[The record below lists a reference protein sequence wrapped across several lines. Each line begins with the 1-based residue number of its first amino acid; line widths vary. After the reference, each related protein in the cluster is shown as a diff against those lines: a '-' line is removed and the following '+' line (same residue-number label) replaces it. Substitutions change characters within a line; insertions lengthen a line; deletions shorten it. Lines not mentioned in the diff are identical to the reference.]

1 MVGISFVFDKI
12 SNGISSYKSIK
23 GIEQAHKSKKI
34 ASDLRE
40 YGYKLLDCRKLEA
53 AKDAFEEALRFDPTN
68 PEIQMG
74 LFKSAVFQPIL
85 TKNPTYYDAEIALKK
100 IETILKKNPND
111 RHAYYFMGEIY
122 RDSDPKKA
130 SNYYKKVISLDPK
143 SYLTGLA
150 YNSLAYIAATEKD
163 NDLAFYY
170 MKKAANLCE
179 MNPTVLNNLSYQH
192 LIRGQYEITIEKL
205 TRLIKHDP
213 YKIIVFWNI
222 INSLRMIGKF
232 QEAYI
237 YNHMLIECI
246 EDETTSYHAA
256 NLGAFFFQ
264 TDPSGDGVF
273 FKEISGKKFYSYCS
287 MALTCYVLDLTEE
300 ANMYL
305 EKAQKLDCFSKASAI
320 KFLYYNIECI
330 QKNNVKLIYKLDDI
344 KERLIKLDLFTN
356 VSITVARNETQ
367 YINMAKV

>member
-273 FKEISGKKFYSYCS
+273 LKKF
-287 MALTCYVLDLTEE
+287 LGKNFT
-300 ANMYL
+300 
-305 EKAQKLDCFSKASAI
+305 AI
-320 KFLYYNIECI
+320 
-330 QKNNVKLIYKLDDI
+330 
-344 KERLIKLDLFTN
+344 
-356 VSITVARNETQ
+356 VAWL
-367 YINMAKV
+367 